1 MSEAKMSMKADGKIA
16 PTLAL
21 AGWLFLFVLPL
32 LALYYS
38 FFAYADFIFQRKIS
52 AKKQFLYNELFAF
65 IDDLSLQKSLQR
77 KFSKFN
83 QNFDFCDAGA
93 LEIRHAFEKKFQ
105 VKVAAVISHELAS
118 GHIETSL
125 NDKIDME
132 FSAPPGIFLKR
143 FFAFQKNQ
151 EKAAINSKSAEKSL
165 FRSFFGNICEI
176 DLPSGQIKKSIST
189 RFGDTGP
196 VYYCFFSDPLHQVEY
211 LAVVREQDISPAMV
225 INDAIA
231 KSRGDFKRT
240 FSRSKRKL
248 KFPDDINPV
257 LFSEFVESKDG
268 IAITTIL
275 PATNFIHLVQRGT
288 IVPKN
293 LRENFDNVPLIGVS
307 FSPKKFSGE
316 LTRFK
321 NIFKF
326 ACVLFFLLGSTLFI
340 RIALF
345 GINFHL
351 SVSTKVF
358 AALALA
364 GFFPVAIFV
373 FAYSAFS
380 EYGQINQIQ
389 LGQQMLQQK
398 IAAIRK
404 QIHSGVNQIEVAN
417 IELAAKIERAPS
429 DQARIDMLKQI
440 IEDDFTPMAYFQK
453 ISGERTVLVSE
464 KLPENERW
472 QKYEMNAFEIFVHQ
486 LIDLLRTSPHL
497 NIQAGSMGRIL
508 TDILSNRTSFN
519 NVLRA
524 SGKLQNI
531 EKLTRKFWFACVLI
545 FNYDSGRAPDSVLF
559 PGFIKTRVIQQ
570 QLQQVVKNF
579 RLSERQA
586 DFQIDLALALGQNKE
601 IVLSPDFVSPA
612 LNPGEVKSK
621 LRLAE
626 MLKRELVW
634 ETRDADGVEIAVY
647 DEALP
652 YLCFGRITRI
662 AKADYTGEYTG
673 VIFYLLLLALLVL
686 MVAELFFV
694 APVKKIAAGL
704 LKVGNG
710 KFDHHF
716 APKTGDEF
724 DQLGS
729 SLNSMLRGLI
739 EKEILSE
746 YVSDD
751 VKQAVSLADGSDLAP
766 GGEMVEAAVLFCEPL
781 KFSDF
786 AAESDPEEVV
796 RYLNNFIAIADQ
808 LCCKN
813 GGAIDKIIE
822 NTLMMVFREKSSL
835 VSHAMAA
842 AQTAI
847 ELNHRLGPQNREFPF
862 SCKIGIACGPVISG
876 KIGSSI
882 GKLDFTVI
890 GDTVNLA
897 ARLKSIAEKAQQSRI
912 LLSQQTVEQLGLL
925 AETRCVELVEIKGKT
940 GKYEVFELLQVK
952 SLTKDVI

>member
-1 MSEAKMSMKADGKIA
+1 MQMKADGRIA
-16 PTLAL
+16 PALAV
-21 AGWLFLFVLPL
+21 AGWLFLLVLPL

-65 IDDLSLQKSLQR
+65 IDDLSLQKFLQR
-77 KFSKFN
+77 KFGKFN
-83 QNFDFCDAGA
+83 RKFDFSTIRSIEIRQA
-93 LEIRHAFEKKFQ
+93 LEKEFR
-105 VKVAAVISHELAS
+105 VKIAAVILNDLKS

-125 NDKIDME
+125 NEQIDME

-143 FFAFQKNQ
+143 FFAFQKNPDNA
-151 EKAAINSKSAEKSL
+151 EIKKKSTEKSL

-176 DLPSGQIKKSIST
+176 NLRSGQIKKSISAK
-189 RFGDTGP
+189 FGDTGP
-196 VYYCFFSDPLHQVEY
+196 VYYHYFLHPAHEVEY

-225 INDAIA
+225 INAAIGQGH
-231 KSRGDFKRT
+231 GDFKRT
-240 FSRSKRKL
+240 FFRSNRKL
-248 KFPDDINPV
+248 KFPEDAHPSG
-257 LFSEFVESKDG
+257 FSELIESEDG
-268 IAITTIL
+268 IAIKTLL
-275 PATNFIHLVQRGT
+275 PGTNFIHLVQRGT
-288 IVPKN
+288 IVPKY

-307 FSPKKFSGE
+307 FFPEKFRGK

-321 NIFKF
+321 SIFKIS
-326 ACVLFFLLGSTLFI
+326 CLLFFLFGSTLFI

-345 GINFHL
+345 GIDFRL
-351 SVSTKVF
+351 SVATKVF

-364 GFFPVAIFV
+364 GLFPVTIFV

-404 QIHSGVNQIEVAN
+404 QINSGVNQIEVAN
-417 IELAAKIERAPS
+417 IELAMKIEKEAS
-429 DQARIDMLKQI
+429 EQARIELLKKAI
-440 IEDDFTPMAYFQK
+440 DDDFTPMTYLQK
-453 ISGERTVLVSE
+453 ISGARTVLMSE
-464 KLPENERW
+464 NLADYERW
-472 QKYEMNAFEIFVHQ
+472 QDYEMRAFEIFVHQ
-486 LIDLLRTSPHL
+486 LVDLLRTSTYL
-497 NIQAGSMGRIL
+497 KVDADSVGRIL

-519 NVLRA
+519 NVFKA
-524 SGKLQNI
+524 PGKLQNI

-545 FNYDSGRAPDSVLF
+545 FNYDSGRRPDSALF
-559 PGFIKTRVIQQ
+559 PGFIKTKVIQQ
-570 QLQQVVKNF
+570 QLQKVVKNF

-586 DFQIDLALALGQNKE
+586 GFQIDLALALKHDKE
-601 IVLSPDFVSPA
+601 MIFAPDFFSPA
-612 LNPGEVKSK
+612 LNPDEVQNK
-621 LRLAE
+621 LGLAE
-626 MLKRELVW
+626 KLKRELIW
-634 ETRDADGVEIAVY
+634 EAKDATGVEIAVY
-647 DEALP
+647 DEGLP
-652 YLCFGRITRI
+652 YLCFGRITMS
-662 AKADYTGEYTG
+662 ASSDYTGEYAG

-704 LKVGNG
+704 LEVGSG
-710 KFDHHF
+710 KLGHRF
-716 APKTGDEF
+716 APGTGDEF

-751 VKQAVSLADGSDLAP
+751 VKQAVSLADGRDLAP

-842 AQTAI
+842 AQTAL
-847 ELNHRLGPQNREFPF
+847 ELNRRLGPQNREFPF

-912 LLSQQTVEQLGLL
+912 LLSQQTVEQLGSS
-925 AETRCVELVEIKGKT
+925 AETSCVDLVEIKGKT